1 MNGPVISRRSL
12 IAGGVAAAALLGLG
26 GAGRYAW
33 ATERQLL
40 RPPGG
45 QDEDRLLSACIR

>member
-26 GAGRYAW
+26 RRGA
-33 ATERQLL
+33 L
-40 RPPGG
+40 RVGYRAVSSCGLPAV
-45 QDEDRLLSACIR
+45 RTKTAC